1 MEEKKVRKSSNKQ
14 AVKDRLALNV
24 YDTDGKI
31 VGVRQ
36 LPKEI
41 FSVTAS
47 GNLLAQSVRV
57 HLANCRKG
65 TASTKNR
72 GEVRGGGRKPW
83 RQKGTG
89 RARAG
94 SIRDPQWR
102 GGGVVFGP
110 KPRDFSLSLSK
121 RMKRLALFGSLSA
134 KLKEKKIICVDGL
147 SKLSG
152 KTKEFSNFLTKTPI
166 VNDKNKKILL
176 ILAKKSEKVAR
187 SVKNIK
193 NLSLVTLKNLNSYQ
207 ILKNDFLLFDK
218 EALAGITNLITE
230 DSKNG

>member
-89 RARAG
+89 RARA
-94 SIRDPQWR
+94 
-102 GGGVVFGP
+102 
-110 KPRDFSLSLSK
+110 
-121 RMKRLALFGSLSA
+121 
-134 KLKEKKIICVDGL
+134 
-147 SKLSG
+147 
-152 KTKEFSNFLTKTPI
+152 
-166 VNDKNKKILL
+166 
-176 ILAKKSEKVAR
+176 
-187 SVKNIK
+187 
-193 NLSLVTLKNLNSYQ
+193 
-207 ILKNDFLLFDK
+207 
-218 EALAGITNLITE
+218 
-230 DSKNG
+230 